1 MSLIIETG
9 ADLPSIVR
17 ITPPAVL
24 PVSLAMAKANM
35 RVDGDDMDSLITL
48 WVQGIT
54 RKLEH
59 DVGQVFMEQTWEV
72 RLPSFPGLGEPIAL
86 PHPAMEIT
94 AVKYSAAGIEV
105 PLAADAY
112 RLNVGNYSSSLL
124 AAAGAPWPAAGATD
138 VVVTVK
144 CGYGSTPDKTPETA
158 QLFILAK
165 LVEQFDPITRTER
178 DTVQSVYLDRLV
190 DDLKTYA

>member
-1 MSLIIETG
+1 MTMVRTV
-9 ADLPSIVR
+9 APSEL
-17 ITPPAVL
+17 AVDIA
-24 PVSLAMAKANM
+24 LARANL
-35 RVDGDDMDSLITL
+35 RVDGGDMDVLIAS
-48 WVQGIT
+48 WVKGIT

-59 DVGQVFMEQTWEV
+59 NVGQVFMAQTWEV
-72 RLPSFPGLGEPIAL
+72 SLPSFPRVGELIAL

-94 AVKYSAAGIEV
+94 AVKYAAAGVETT
-105 PLAADAY
+105 LAAETY
-112 RLNVGNYSSSLL
+112 RLNVGNYASSLIS
-124 AAAGAPWPAAGATD
+124 ASGFAWPTSDATD

-144 CGYGSTPDKTPETA
+144 CGYGNTPDKTPETA

-178 DTVQSVYLDRLV
+178 DTVQSAYLDSLV